1 MLGISSVLNRDLRVW
16 VVLSVEHTFIDT
28 HISSWSYRHQKPYSK
43 PCFKQLLC
51 PNSSQCSRRQWKL
64 FLLHFYLIYTGLCI
78 IRNLLLCTCR
88 FLIIL
93 GIANLAW
100 TSRHY
105 FCLLIH
111 CFGSTVIYRPKPA
124 TVKDATSFTVFST
137 SDRRS
142 ISEIRKMLFIFYFL
156 PSRCVPPERHS
167 NFSFPCASH
176 QFWGRKGTLK
186 IPLSGRKSVAH
197 LCISNNRLLKITN
210 LNYIVFLTLWSV
222 FLKTVFEHLCTRDI
236 SGLVSGSM
244 KMDLTS

>member
-1 MLGISSVLNRDLRVW
+1 MISMIREDQTRPQLFLPSLSHTLPSLCVRNKFCPKQRFESLGVQW
-16 VVLSVEHTFIDT
+16 MHTFIDT
-28 HISSWSYRHQKPYSK
+28 HISSWSYWHQKPYSK
-43 PCFKQLLC
+43 TCFKQLLC

-100 TSRHY
+100 ASRHY

-137 SDRRS
+137 SDRNQ
-142 ISEIRKMLFIFYFL
+142 KNALYFL
-156 PSRCVPPERHS
+156 
-167 NFSFPCASH
+167 FFT
-176 QFWGRKGTLK
+176 K
-186 IPLSGRKSVAH
+186 
-197 LCISNNRLLKITN
+197 
-210 LNYIVFLTLWSV
+210 
-222 FLKTVFEHLCTRDI
+222 
-236 SGLVSGSM
+236 
-244 KMDLTS
+244 